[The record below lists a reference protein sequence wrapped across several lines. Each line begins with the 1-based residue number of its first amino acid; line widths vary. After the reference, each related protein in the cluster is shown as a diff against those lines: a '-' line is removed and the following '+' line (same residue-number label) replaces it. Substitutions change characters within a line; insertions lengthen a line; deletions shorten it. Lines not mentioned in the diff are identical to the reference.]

1 MPACSLAATQRLLR
15 STGKKPSADGKT
27 GLGLEGRHR
36 KTLTEKG
43 RHVKRNLFISVLAVL
58 LAGAFP
64 GCKPPPGKEM
74 KIGLIT
80 PLSGDVKTFGE
91 SVKNA
96 FEIAVEEANAKG
108 GVVGM
113 KIATFIVD
121 DRNDPTEASNA
132 ANLLIN
138 QHGVKAIV
146 GSVTSKTTIP
156 VSDLAQR
163 YRIPTITGTA
173 TNPKV
178 TVADGK
184 RKDYMFRSCYTDS
197 FQGTVMAKFS
207 RDTLQAATT
216 AILYDASNDYSKGIA
231 EVFRDSFAR
240 MGGEVVAYESYGKDD
255 VDFSALLTKVKVA
268 KPDVLFLPDY
278 YNKVGL
284 IAKQAKEKELK
295 AKLVGPDGWDS
306 PELVKVAGEAIEGGY
321 FSNHY
326 SPEDTRPEVVNWVK
340 KYREKFG
347 QTPDSLGTLV
357 YDATNMLLEA
367 IREADSDDPGKI
379 RDALASLKGFE
390 GVTGKFTMD
399 ENGDPI
405 KSAVI
410 IQIRDGKQKFLQV
423 VNP

>member
-1 MPACSLAATQRLLR
+1 MTC
-15 STGKKPSADGKT
+15 
-27 GLGLEGRHR
+27 
-36 KTLTEKG
+36 KG
-43 RHVKRNLFISVLAVL
+43 RRGNVRRNLSTVAVAVL
-58 LAGAFP
+58 CVVFFP
-64 GCKPPPGKEM
+64 GCKPSPGKAM

-108 GVVGM
+108 GVGGM
-113 KIATFIVD
+113 KIGTVIVD

-138 QHGVKAIV
+138 QYRVKAIV

-156 VSDLAQR
+156 VSDFAQSS
-163 YRIPTITGTA
+163 RIPTITGTA

-197 FQGTVMAKFS
+197 FQGTVMAKFA
-207 RDTLQAATT
+207 REALQAAT
-216 AILYDASNDYSKGIA
+216 AAVLYDASNDYSKGIA
-231 EVFRDSFAR
+231 EVFRDAFTR
-240 MGGEVVAYESYGKDD
+240 LEGKVTAYESYGKDD
-255 VDFSALLTKVKVA
+255 VDFSALLTKVKA
-268 KPDVLFLPDY
+268 SNPDVLFLPDY

-284 IAKQAKEKELK
+284 IAKQAREKGLK
-295 AKLVGPDGWDS
+295 ATLIGPDGWDS
-306 PELVKVAGEAIEGGY
+306 PELVKVGGDAIEGGY

-326 SPEDTRPEVVNWVK
+326 SPEDTRPEVVNWVR

-347 QTPDSLGTLV
+347 QTPDAMGTLT

-367 IREADSDDPGKI
+367 IRRANSDDPGKI

>member
-1 MPACSLAATQRLLR
+1 MINLLAY
-15 STGKKPSADGKT
+15 GKT
-27 GLGLEGRHR
+27 GIKWGRGHR
-36 KTLTEKG
+36 KTRTEKG
-43 RHVKRNLFISVLAVL
+43 RHVKRKLFIPVLAVL
-58 LAGAFP
+58 LAGVLP
-64 GCKPPPGKEM
+64 GCKPPPGKAV

-96 FEIAVEEANAKG
+96 FEIAVGEANAKG
-108 GVVGM
+108 GVAGM
-113 KIATFIVD
+113 KIVPVIVD
-121 DRNDPTEASNA
+121 DRNDPPEASNA

-156 VSDLAQR
+156 VSDLAQSF
-163 YRIPTITGTA
+163 RIPTITGTA

-184 RKDYMFRSCYTDS
+184 RKDYMFRACYTDS

-207 RDTLQAATT
+207 RDELKAATA
-216 AILYDASNDYSKGIA
+216 AILYDVSNDYSKGIA
-231 EVFRDSFAR
+231 EVFRDSFTR
-240 MGGEVVAYESYGKDD
+240 MGGEVVAFESYGKDD
-255 VDFSALLTKVKVA
+255 VDFSALITKVKAA

-284 IAKQAKEKELK
+284 IAKQAKEKDLK
-295 AKLVGPDGWDS
+295 AKLIGPDGWDS
-306 PELVKVAGEAIEGGY
+306 PELVKVAGDAIEGGY

-347 QTPDSLGTLV
+347 QTPDALGTLA
-357 YDATNMLLEA
+357 YDATNMLLDA
-367 IREADSDDPGKI
+367 IREAGSDDPGKI

>member
-1 MPACSLAATQRLLR
+1 MRRRLSLLAM
-15 STGKKPSADGKT
+15 
-27 GLGLEGRHR
+27 
-36 KTLTEKG
+36 
-43 RHVKRNLFISVLAVL
+43 AVL
-58 LAGAFP
+58 LTGLSS
-64 GCKPPPGKEM
+64 GCKTPPAKEI

-91 SVKNA
+91 SVRNA
-96 FEIAVEEANAKG
+96 FGIAVEEANAKG
-108 GVVGM
+108 GVAGR
-113 KIATFIVD
+113 KITTFIVD
-121 DRNDPTEASNA
+121 DKNDPTEASNA

-138 QHGVKAIV
+138 QNGVQAIV

-156 VSDLAQR
+156 VSDLAQSF
-163 YRIPTITGTA
+163 RIPTITGTA

-184 RKDYMFRSCYTDS
+184 RKDYMFRACYTDS
-197 FQGTVMAKFS
+197 FQGTVMAKFA
-207 RDTLQAATT
+207 RDTLRAAN
-216 AILYDASNDYSKGIA
+216 AAVLYDASNDYSKGIA
-231 EVFRDSFAR
+231 EVFRDAFLR
-240 MGGEVVAYESYGKDD
+240 MGGKVVAYESYGKDD
-255 VDFSALLTKVKVA
+255 VDFSALLTKVKA
-268 KPDVLFLPDY
+268 AQPEVLFLPDY

-284 IAKQAKEKELK
+284 IAKQAKET
-295 AKLVGPDGWDS
+295 KLNVTLIGPDGWDS
-306 PELVKVAGEAIEGGY
+306 PELVKVAGDALEGGY

-340 KYREKFG
+340 KYKEKFQ
-347 QTPDSLGTLV
+347 QTPDALGTLA

-367 IREADSDDPGKI
+367 IRKANSIDPGKI
-379 RDALASLKGFE
+379 RDALASLSGFE

-410 IQIRDGKQKFLQV
+410 LRIQGGKQKFLQV

>member
-1 MPACSLAATQRLLR
+1 MINLLAC
-15 STGKKPSADGKT
+15 GKT
-27 GLGLEGRHR
+27 GIEWEERHR
-36 KTLTEKG
+36 KTRTEKG
-43 RHVKRNLFISVLAVL
+43 RHVKRNLFIPVLAVL
-58 LAGAFP
+58 LAGVFP
-64 GCKPPPGKEM
+64 GCKPPPGKEV

-96 FEIAVEEANAKG
+96 FEIAVGEANAKG
-108 GVVGM
+108 GVAGM
-113 KIATFIVD
+113 KIVPVIVD

-156 VSDLAQR
+156 VSDLAQSF
-163 YRIPTITGTA
+163 RIPTITGTA

-184 RKDYMFRSCYTDS
+184 RKDYMFRACYTDS

-207 RDTLQAATT
+207 RDELKAATA
-216 AILYDASNDYSKGIA
+216 AILYDVSNDYSKGIA
-231 EVFRDSFAR
+231 EVFRDSFTR
-240 MGGEVVAYESYGKDD
+240 MGGEVVAFESYGKDD
-255 VDFSALLTKVKVA
+255 VDFSALITKVKAA

-284 IAKQAKEKELK
+284 IAKQAKEKDLK
-295 AKLVGPDGWDS
+295 AKLIGPDGWDS
-306 PELVKVAGEAIEGGY
+306 PELVKVGGDAIEGGY

-347 QTPDSLGTLV
+347 QTPDALGTLA

-367 IREADSDDPGKI
+367 IREAGSDDPRKI

>member
-1 MPACSLAATQRLLR
+1 LEDDIPDDVQGRRDDMKRILSL
-15 STGKKPSADGKT
+15 
-27 GLGLEGRHR
+27 
-36 KTLTEKG
+36 
-43 RHVKRNLFISVLAVL
+43 LAV
-58 LAGAFP
+58 AVMSVAFSP
-64 GCKPPPGKEM
+64 GCKPPPANEM

-108 GVVGM
+108 GVGGR
-113 KIATFIVD
+113 KIVTVIVD

-138 QHGVKAIV
+138 QHRVKAIV

-156 VSDLAQR
+156 VSDLAQSS
-163 YRIPTITGTA
+163 RIPTITGTA

-197 FQGTVMAKFS
+197 FQGTVMAKFA
-207 RDTLQAATT
+207 RGDLRAGTAAV
-216 AILYDASNDYSKGIA
+216 LYDASNDYSKGIA
-231 EVFRDSFAR
+231 EVFREAFTR
-240 MGGEVVAYESYGKDD
+240 MEGEVTAYESYGKDD
-255 VDFSALLTKVKVA
+255 VDFSALLTKVKA
-268 KPDVLFLPDY
+268 SKPDVLFLPDY

-284 IAKQAKEKELK
+284 IAKQAKEQGLE
-295 AKLVGPDGWDS
+295 AKLIGPDGWDS
-306 PELVKVAGEAIEGGY
+306 PDLVKVAGDAIEGGY

-340 KYREKFG
+340 MYREKFG
-347 QTPDSLGTLV
+347 QTPDALGTLT
-357 YDATNMLLEA
+357 YDATNMLVEA
-367 IREADSDDPGKI
+367 IRRANSDDPGKI